1 VRSGA
6 TSSRQPR
13 RRLAAVGLV
22 LLAGLAAGGAVMVVQ
37 QIERDLDR
45 RIARSL
51 REAGYVDVVVPVRVQ
66 DGIYRTE
73 TLGLWLAGLVAAALL
88 GLVLGL
94 LMSRARRRPVDPDD
108 AALLRQGWRV
118 EAMTV
123 PAPAAPAPVV
133 ERVER
138 AEEPIEEPLEP
149 VAAAA
154 VAPTRTAATEPLVFD
169 VGSLLDPGLG
179 TTPPHTPAPA
189 SMPPRQP
196 TRQPARRAVQ
206 PPPARDDLTAVSG
219 IDDDVAALL
228 RANGITSWERLGHA
242 EVGDLRALLDLE
254 GPRFHACQPG
264 TWPIQGRLLAAGDWS
279 SWRALVDGLRDG
291 RPIWR

>member
-1 VRSGA
+1 MRSGA

-22 LLAGLAAGGAVMVVQ
+22 LLAGIAAGGAVLVVQ
-37 QIERDLDR
+37 RIERDLDR
-45 RIARSL
+45 RIGRSL
-51 REAGYVDVVVPVRVQ
+51 REAGFGDVVVPVRVQ
-66 DGIYRTE
+66 DGIYRTQ
-73 TLGLWLAGLVAAALL
+73 TLGLWVAGLVAAALV

-94 LMSRARRRPVDPDD
+94 LTSRVRRRPVDPDD

-118 EAMTV
+118 DEPTAVAASALAPVVEHVEPQVDEPVAAPV
-123 PAPAAPAPVV
+123 PAPA
-133 ERVER
+133 R
-138 AEEPIEEPLEP
+138 A
-149 VAAAA
+149 V
-154 VAPTRTAATEPLVFD
+154 ATEPLVFE
-169 VGSLLDPGLG
+169 VGPLLDPSLAA
-179 TTPPHTPAPA
+179 TPATA
-189 SMPPRQP
+189 P
-196 TRQPARRAVQ
+196 TPLRLPARRAVPA
-206 PPPARDDLTAVSG
+206 PPTRDDLTAVSG

-228 RANGITSWERLGHA
+228 RANGITTWERLGHA

-254 GPRFHACQPG
+254 GARFHACQPG